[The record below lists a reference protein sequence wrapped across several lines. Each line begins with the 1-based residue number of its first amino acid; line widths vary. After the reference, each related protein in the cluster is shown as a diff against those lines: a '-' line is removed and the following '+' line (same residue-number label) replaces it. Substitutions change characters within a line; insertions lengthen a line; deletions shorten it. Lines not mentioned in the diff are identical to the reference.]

1 MNSYFLKLKL
11 PSLVHKLLRS
21 NPGSVANLDIDI
33 TVFFRFSLLETQTQV
48 ARERE
53 QREQQVMS
61 TLEMMSLFKL
71 HVQQVTE
78 SARACEPNLPMF
90 YRRALMTWKSALERF
105 WRRSTSEAGVL
116 ARRKLWKRHRKVS
129 I

>member
-1 MNSYFLKLKL
+1 
-11 PSLVHKLLRS
+11 
-21 NPGSVANLDIDI
+21 
-33 TVFFRFSLLETQTQV
+33 LLETQTQV

-78 SARACEPNLPMF
+78 QRSARTCEPPLPTF
-90 YRRALMTWKSALERF
+90 SRRALMTWKSVLERF
-105 WRRSTSEAGVL
+105 SKRSTSKTSFADHAAAVVETAPQKASQDNDL
-116 ARRKLWKRHRKVS
+116 CA
-129 I
+129 